1 MNLRFFRPRA
11 PPSISHSVKKSDL
24 EENMKSI
31 RIKDYYGNYQCVH
44 VDDQFFDEWCKMR
57 NEDHNQRRRVNYH
70 CLNFE
75 AAILESLHNNLC
87 EDPVFE
93 EYARTEENIKL
104 YEAIRKL
111 TPIQRKRIYM
121 LLDDMSY
128 TDIARAE
135 GRDLSV
141 VHRSIGKALLHLRR
155 FLSE

>member
-1 MNLRFFRPRA
+1 
-11 PPSISHSVKKSDL
+11 
-24 EENMKSI
+24 MKSI

-104 YEAIRKL
+104 YEPHKSECRN
-111 TPIQRKRIYM
+111 
-121 LLDDMSY
+121 SY
-128 TDIARAE
+128 PYKYFE
-135 GRDLSV
+135 
-141 VHRSIGKALLHLRR
+141 HRYTQNLFPKIST
-155 FLSE
+155 F